1 MFEWLKDKFKKKED
15 EVKEEIQEVK
25 EELSEDNKEEEI
37 EDIHEKLEEVEV
49 KGNLSEE
56 DIKTSEKKEDT
67 NKEFQDKEVIEDALG
82 KKSEKEDEVKE
93 EIQVS
98 KGELSEEK
106 KEEDLEEI
114 HEKLEEG
121 NLSNE
126 NIKTSEKKE
135 DTNKEFQDKEVIEN
149 ALEKKAEEKESEVKE
164 EIQAVKEELSE
175 DNKEHDIEE
184 IENIH
189 EKLEEVEEKENLPEE
204 DIETSEKKEDTNKE
218 FQDKEVIEDAIE
230 KKAEEKESEVKEE
243 IHEKLEEVEEKGNL
257 SEEDIKTSEK
267 KEDTNKEFQ
276 DKEVIDDAIENK
288 AEEKEEEPKK
298 VSLFQR
304 LKEGLDKTR
313 KEVGIKINTVLG
325 AYVKIDDEM
334 LEDLEDIL
342 VSADVGMETTMKLI
356 DNLRETIIREKVNDP
371 KEVKPLL
378 LEEAKKLMN
387 PELNTKINSEPP
399 VIILV
404 VGVNGVGKTTTIG
417 KLSQRFKNENKSVLV
432 CAADTFRAAAIDQL
446 KEWGSR
452 ANVDVISHD
461 EGSDPAAV
469 VFDAIEA
476 AKARKTDVLIVDTA
490 GRLHNK
496 SNLMKEL
503 EKINRIISKKYPEAN
518 RENLLV
524 LDSTTGQNAIN
535 QAKTFK
541 EVTDISAIALTKLD
555 GTAKGGVVIALQSEL
570 GIPIK
575 LIGVGE
581 GIEDLQDFNI
591 DTFLETIFG

>member
-1 MFEWLKDKFKKKED
+1 MFEWLKDKFKKKD
-15 EVKEEIQEVK
+15 E
-25 EELSEDNKEEEI
+25 
-37 EDIHEKLEEVEV
+37 
-49 KGNLSEE
+49 
-56 DIKTSEKKEDT
+56 
-67 NKEFQDKEVIEDALG
+67 
-82 KKSEKEDEVKE
+82 
-93 EIQVS
+93 
-98 KGELSEEK
+98 
-106 KEEDLEEI
+106 
-114 HEKLEEG
+114 
-121 NLSNE
+121 NE
-126 NIKTSEKKE
+126 NIEELVEENISE
-135 DTNKEFQDKEVIEN
+135 
-149 ALEKKAEEKESEVKE
+149 EEKQE
-164 EIQAVKEELSE
+164 EI
-175 DNKEHDIEE
+175 
-184 IENIH
+184 
-189 EKLEEVEEKENLPEE
+189 
-204 DIETSEKKEDTNKE
+204 
-218 FQDKEVIEDAIE
+218 
-230 KKAEEKESEVKEE
+230 EE
-243 IHEKLEEVEEKGNL
+243 IHEKLEEVSEGGEL
-257 SEEDIKTSEK
+257 SK
-267 KEDTNKEFQ
+267 KEVGTPEEIKDTNKAFQ
-276 DKEVIDDAIENK
+276 DSEVIEKAIENK
-288 AEEKEEEPKK
+288 TDENISEEEKQEEIEEIHEKLEEVSESRELSKEELETSEEIKDTNKAFRDSNVIKDATETKEKDEVKEESKK
-298 VSLFQR
+298 ASLFQR

-342 VSADVGMETTMKLI
+342 ISADVGMETTMKLI
-356 DNLRETIIREKVNDP
+356 DNLRETIIREKINDP

-378 LEEAKKLMN
+378 MAEAKKLMN
-387 PELNTKINSEPP
+387 PELNSKINSEPP

-417 KLSQRFKNENKSVLV
+417 KLSSRFKREGKSVLV

-446 KEWGSR
+446 KEWGNR

-461 EGSDPAAV
+461 EGSDPASV

-503 EKINRIISKKYPEAN
+503 EKINRIIANKYPEAN

-581 GIEDLQDFNI
+581 GIDDLQDFNI

>member
-1 MFEWLKDKFKKKED
+1 MFDWLKDKFKKKETD
-15 EVKEEIQEVK
+15 IKEEIQETEEKVSENIIPDDDANKVITEDLEKNSVLDKDVKDVKDIEEKSASYEKISEYLSEKVFEEEKSHEEENNESLEIEK
-25 EELSEDNKEEEI
+25 EEAEENII
-37 EDIHEKLEEVEV
+37 EDLKD
-49 KGNLSEE
+49 NL
-56 DIKTSEKKEDT
+56 DT
-67 NKEFQDKEVIEDALG
+67 NKE
-82 KKSEKEDEVKE
+82 
-93 EIQVS
+93 
-98 KGELSEEK
+98 
-106 KEEDLEEI
+106 
-114 HEKLEEG
+114 KLE
-121 NLSNE
+121 N
-126 NIKTSEKKE
+126 
-135 DTNKEFQDKEVIEN
+135 V
-149 ALEKKAEEKESEVKE
+149 
-164 EIQAVKEELSE
+164 
-175 DNKEHDIEE
+175 
-184 IENIH
+184 
-189 EKLEEVEEKENLPEE
+189 EVEEKPNKIEEEINSYEKPEFDE
-204 DIETSEKKEDTNKE
+204 EIVKEDLV
-218 FQDKEVIEDAIE
+218 Q
-230 KKAEEKESEVKEE
+230 EET
-243 IHEKLEEVEEKGNL
+243 I
-257 SEEDIKTSEK
+257 
-267 KEDTNKEFQ
+267 
-276 DKEVIDDAIENK
+276 
-288 AEEKEEEPKK
+288 EEELTEESKK
-298 VSLFQR
+298 TSLFQR

-313 KEVGIKINTVLG
+313 KEVGIKINTVIG

-342 VSADVGMETTMKLI
+342 ISADVGMETTMKLI
-356 DNLRETIIREKVNDP
+356 DNLRETIIREKIKDP

-378 LEEAKKLMN
+378 MEEAKKLMN
-387 PELNTKINSEPP
+387 PELNTKIISEAP

-417 KLSQRFKNENKSVLV
+417 KLSQRFKGENKSVLV

-446 KEWGSR
+446 KEWGNR

-503 EKINRIISKKYPEAN
+503 EKINRIITNKYPEAN

-541 EVTDISAIALTKLD
+541 EVTDVTAIALTKLD

-581 GIEDLQDFNI
+581 GIDDLQDFNI
-591 DTFLETIFG
+591 NTFLETIFG

>member
-1 MFEWLKDKFKKKED
+1 MFEWFKDKFKKKED
-15 EVKEEIQEVK
+15 EVKEEVQEVK
-25 EELSEDNKEEEI
+25 DEISSEENQEELEE
-37 EDIHEKLEEVEV
+37 IHEKLEEVSEE
-49 KGNLSEE
+49 GNLSEE
-56 DIKTSEKKEDT
+56 DLEASEEIEDT
-67 NKEFQDKEVIEDALG
+67 NERFQDKEVIEEAIEN
-82 KKSEKEDEVKE
+82 KIEEKEDSKE
-93 EIQVS
+93 EF
-98 KGELSEEK
+98 KEDELIEDNLVEEK
-106 KEEDLEEI
+106 EEDKDLEEI
-114 HEKLEEG
+114 HEKLEKVEEAG
-121 NLSNE
+121 DLSKE
-126 NIKTSEKKE
+126 EVETSEGIE
-135 DTNKEFQDKEVIEN
+135 DTNEKFQDKEVIE
-149 ALEKKAEEKESEVKE
+149 E
-164 EIQAVKEELSE
+164 
-175 DNKEHDIEE
+175 
-184 IENIH
+184 
-189 EKLEEVEEKENLPEE
+189 
-204 DIETSEKKEDTNKE
+204 
-218 FQDKEVIEDAIE
+218 AI
-230 KKAEEKESEVKEE
+230 
-243 IHEKLEEVEEKGNL
+243 
-257 SEEDIKTSEK
+257 D
-267 KEDTNKEFQ
+267 
-276 DKEVIDDAIENK
+276 NK
-288 AEEKEEEPKK
+288 AEEKEENQENLEEEVEEVTEEPKK
-298 VSLFQR
+298 ASLFQR
-304 LKEGLDKTR
+304 LMDGLDKTR

-387 PELNTKINSEPP
+387 PELNTKINSDPP

-446 KEWGSR
+446 KEWGIR

-476 AKARKTDVLIVDTA
+476 AKARNTDVLIVDTA

-581 GIEDLQDFNI
+581 GIDDLQDFNI

>member
-1 MFEWLKDKFKKKED
+1 MFEWLKDKFKKKD
-15 EVKEEIQEVK
+15 ENENI
-25 EELSEDNKEEEI
+25 EELVEENISE
-37 EDIHEKLEEVEV
+37 
-49 KGNLSEE
+49 
-56 DIKTSEKKEDT
+56 
-67 NKEFQDKEVIEDALG
+67 
-82 KKSEKEDEVKE
+82 
-93 EIQVS
+93 
-98 KGELSEEK
+98 EEK
-106 KEEDLEEI
+106 KEEIEEI
-114 HEKLEEG
+114 HEKLEEISEG
-121 NLSNE
+121 GELSKE
-126 NIKTSEKKE
+126 EVETSEEIK
-135 DTNKEFQDKEVIEN
+135 DTNKAFQDSKVIE
-149 ALEKKAEEKESEVKE
+149 KAIENKIDENISEEEK
-164 EIQAVKEELSE
+164 Q
-175 DNKEHDIEE
+175 
-184 IENIH
+184 
-189 EKLEEVEEKENLPEE
+189 E
-204 DIETSEKKEDTNKE
+204 DI
-218 FQDKEVIEDAIE
+218 
-230 KKAEEKESEVKEE
+230 EE
-243 IHEKLEEVEEKGNL
+243 IHEKLEEV
-257 SEEDIKTSEK
+257 SEEGELS
-267 KEDTNKEFQ
+267 KEDVEISEEIKDTNEAFQ
-276 DKEVIDDAIENK
+276 DSEVIEDAIEIR
-288 AEEKEEEPKK
+288 EKDEVKEEPKK
-298 VSLFQR
+298 ASLFQR
-304 LKEGLDKTR
+304 LKDGLDKTR

-342 VSADVGMETTMKLI
+342 ISADVGMETTMKLI
-356 DNLRETIIREKVNDP
+356 DNLRETIIREKINDP

-378 LEEAKKLMN
+378 MAEAKKLMN
-387 PELNTKINSEPP
+387 PELNSKINSEPP

-417 KLSQRFKNENKSVLV
+417 KLSSRFKREGKSVLV

-446 KEWGSR
+446 KEWGNR

-461 EGSDPAAV
+461 EGSDPASV

-503 EKINRIISKKYPEAN
+503 EKINRIIANKYPEAN

-581 GIEDLQDFNI
+581 GIDDLQDFNI

>member
-1 MFEWLKDKFKKKED
+1 MFNWFKDKFKKKDDKEIKED
-15 EVKEEIQEVK
+15 LIEEKLSEEVAPKEDTDEEIILTN
-25 EELSEDNKEEEI
+25 EEIREEEARELEEI
-37 EDIHEKLEEVEV
+37 EEKLEEV
-49 KGNLSEE
+49 SEE
-56 DIKTSEKKEDT
+56 GKFSDEDVDTSEKTEDT
-67 NKEFQDKEVIEDALG
+67 KETSIDKEVFEEAL
-82 KKSEKEDEVKE
+82 D
-93 EIQVS
+93 
-98 KGELSEEK
+98 K
-106 KEEDLEEI
+106 KEEKQAEEVQEEREEI
-114 HEKLEEG
+114 KEELEKASEEG
-121 NLSNE
+121 NLSEVEAQEETKDYN
-126 NIKTSEKKE
+126 
-135 DTNKEFQDKEVIEN
+135 DTEEV
-149 ALEKKAEEKESEVKE
+149 SEV
-164 EIQAVKEELSE
+164 V
-175 DNKEHDIEE
+175 
-184 IENIH
+184 
-189 EKLEEVEEKENLPEE
+189 EVEE
-204 DIETSEKKEDTNKE
+204 I
-218 FQDKEVIEDAIE
+218 V
-230 KKAEEKESEVKEE
+230 
-243 IHEKLEEVEEKGNL
+243 
-257 SEEDIKTSEK
+257 
-267 KEDTNKEFQ
+267 
-276 DKEVIDDAIENK
+276 
-288 AEEKEEEPKK
+288 EEPKK

-342 VSADVGMETTMKLI
+342 ISADIGMETTMKLI
-356 DNLRETIIREKVNDP
+356 DNLRETIIREKINDP

-378 LEEAKKLMN
+378 MEESKKLMN
-387 PELNTKINSEPP
+387 PELNTPIKTDPP

-417 KLSQRFKNENKSVLV
+417 KLSSRFKREGKSVLV

-446 KEWGSR
+446 KEWGNR
-452 ANVDVISHD
+452 AHVDIISHA

-503 EKINRIISKKYPEAN
+503 EKFNRIISNKFPEAN

-535 QAKTFK
+535 QAKTFR
-541 EVTDISAIALTKLD
+541 EATDITGIALTKLD
-555 GTAKGGVVIALQSEL
+555 GTAKGGVVVALQSEL

-581 GIEDLQDFNI
+581 GIDDLQDFNI
-591 DTFLETIFG
+591 DNFLETIFG

>member
-1 MFEWLKDKFKKKED
+1 MFEWFKDKFKKKED
-15 EVKEEIQEVK
+15 EVKEELQEVK
-25 EELSEDNKEEEI
+25 DEISSEDNQEE
-37 EDIHEKLEEVEV
+37 
-49 KGNLSEE
+49 N
-56 DIKTSEKKEDT
+56 
-67 NKEFQDKEVIEDALG
+67 
-82 KKSEKEDEVKE
+82 
-93 EIQVS
+93 
-98 KGELSEEK
+98 
-106 KEEDLEEI
+106 LEEI
-114 HEKLEEG
+114 HEKLEEVSEEG
-121 NLSNE
+121 NLSEEDLEASEKIEDTNE
-126 NIKTSEKKE
+126 KFQDKEVIEKAIEKKTEEIENSKEEFKEDQFTEDNLEEIKKE
-135 DTNKEFQDKEVIEN
+135 DKDLSKEEVETSEGIEDTNEEFQDKEVIE
-149 ALEKKAEEKESEVKE
+149 E
-164 EIQAVKEELSE
+164 
-175 DNKEHDIEE
+175 
-184 IENIH
+184 
-189 EKLEEVEEKENLPEE
+189 
-204 DIETSEKKEDTNKE
+204 
-218 FQDKEVIEDAIE
+218 AI
-230 KKAEEKESEVKEE
+230 
-243 IHEKLEEVEEKGNL
+243 
-257 SEEDIKTSEK
+257 D
-267 KEDTNKEFQ
+267 
-276 DKEVIDDAIENK
+276 NK
-288 AEEKEEEPKK
+288 AEEKEENQENLEEEVEEVEEPKK
-298 VSLFQR
+298 ASLFQR
-304 LKEGLDKTR
+304 LMDGLDKTR

-387 PELNTKINSEPP
+387 PELNTKINSDPP
-399 VIILV
+399 AIILV

-446 KEWGSR
+446 KEWGIR

-476 AKARKTDVLIVDTA
+476 AKARNTDVLIVDTA

-581 GIEDLQDFNI
+581 GIDDLQDFNI

>member
-1 MFEWLKDKFKKKED
+1 MFEWFKDKFKKKED
-15 EVKEEIQEVK
+15 EVKEEVQEVK
-25 EELSEDNKEEEI
+25 DEISFEENQEE
-37 EDIHEKLEEVEV
+37 
-49 KGNLSEE
+49 
-56 DIKTSEKKEDT
+56 
-67 NKEFQDKEVIEDALG
+67 
-82 KKSEKEDEVKE
+82 
-93 EIQVS
+93 
-98 KGELSEEK
+98 
-106 KEEDLEEI
+106 LEEI
-114 HEKLEEG
+114 HEKLEEVSEEG
-121 NLSNE
+121 NLSE
-126 NIKTSEKKE
+126 EDLEASEKIE
-135 DTNKEFQDKEVIEN
+135 DTNEKFQDKEVIEE
-149 ALEKKAEEKESEVKE
+149 AIEKKTEEIEDSKE
-164 EIQAVKEELSE
+164 EIKEDQFTEDNLEEIKEEDKDL
-175 DNKEHDIEE
+175 EE
-184 IENIH
+184 IH
-189 EKLEEVEEKENLPEE
+189 EMLEEVSEEGNLSEE
-204 DIETSEKKEDTNKE
+204 DLEASEKIEDTNGK
-218 FQDKEVIEDAIE
+218 FQDKEVIEEAI
-230 KKAEEKESEVKEE
+230 
-243 IHEKLEEVEEKGNL
+243 
-257 SEEDIKTSEK
+257 D
-267 KEDTNKEFQ
+267 
-276 DKEVIDDAIENK
+276 NK
-288 AEEKEEEPKK
+288 AEEKEENQENLEEEVEEVEEPKK
-298 VSLFQR
+298 ASLFQR
-304 LKEGLDKTR
+304 LMDGLDKTR

-387 PELNTKINSEPP
+387 PELNTKINSDPP

-446 KEWGSR
+446 KEWGIR

-476 AKARKTDVLIVDTA
+476 AKARNTDVLIVDTA

-581 GIEDLQDFNI
+581 GIDDLQDFNI

>member
-15 EVKEEIQEVK
+15 EVKEELQEVK
-25 EELSEDNKEEEI
+25 EEISEEKEKKEI
-37 EDIHEKLEEVEV
+37 EEIHEKIEKVLEE
-49 KGNLSEE
+49 GNLSEE
-56 DIKTSEKKEDT
+56 DLEASEKIEDT
-67 NKEFQDKEVIEDALG
+67 NEKFQDKEVIEEAIE
-82 KKSEKEDEVKE
+82 KKT
-93 EIQVS
+93 
-98 KGELSEEK
+98 EEK
-106 KEEDLEEI
+106 DLEEI
-114 HEKLEEG
+114 HEKFEKVEEAG
-121 NLSNE
+121 ELSKE
-126 NIKTSEKKE
+126 EVETSEEIE
-135 DTNKEFQDKEVIEN
+135 DTNEELQDKEVIE
-149 ALEKKAEEKESEVKE
+149 
-164 EIQAVKEELSE
+164 
-175 DNKEHDIEE
+175 EE
-184 IENIH
+184 IEKNDLEENSEIL
-189 EKLEEVEEKENLPEE
+189 EEEVEE
-204 DIETSEKKEDTNKE
+204 IT
-218 FQDKEVIEDAIE
+218 
-230 KKAEEKESEVKEE
+230 
-243 IHEKLEEVEEKGNL
+243 
-257 SEEDIKTSEK
+257 
-267 KEDTNKEFQ
+267 
-276 DKEVIDDAIENK
+276 
-288 AEEKEEEPKK
+288 EEPKK
-298 VSLFQR
+298 ASLFQR
-304 LKEGLDKTR
+304 LKDGLDKTR

-371 KEVKPLL
+371 EEVKPLL
-378 LEEAKKLMN
+378 LQEAKKLMN

-446 KEWGSR
+446 KEWGNR

-476 AKARKTDVLIVDTA
+476 AKARNTDVLIVDTA

-503 EKINRIISKKYPEAN
+503 EKINRIITQKYPEAN

>member
-1 MFEWLKDKFKKKED
+1 MFEWFKDKFKKKED
-15 EVKEEIQEVK
+15 EVKEEVQEVK
-25 EELSEDNKEEEI
+25 DEISSEENQEELEE
-37 EDIHEKLEEVEV
+37 IHEKLEEVSEE
-49 KGNLSEE
+49 GNLSEE
-56 DIKTSEKKEDT
+56 DLEASEEIEDT
-67 NKEFQDKEVIEDALG
+67 NERFQDKEVIEEAIEN
-82 KKSEKEDEVKE
+82 KIEEKEDSKE
-93 EIQVS
+93 EF
-98 KGELSEEK
+98 KEDELIEDNLVEEK
-106 KEEDLEEI
+106 EEDKDLEEI
-114 HEKLEEG
+114 HEKLEKVEEAG
-121 NLSNE
+121 DLSKE
-126 NIKTSEKKE
+126 EVETSEGIE
-135 DTNKEFQDKEVIEN
+135 DTNEKFQDKEVIEE
-149 ALEKKAEEKESEVKE
+149 A
-164 EIQAVKEELSE
+164 I
-175 DNKEHDIEE
+175 DN
-184 IENIH
+184 N
-189 EKLEEVEEKENLPEE
+189 
-204 DIETSEKKEDTNKE
+204 
-218 FQDKEVIEDAIE
+218 
-230 KKAEEKESEVKEE
+230 
-243 IHEKLEEVEEKGNL
+243 
-257 SEEDIKTSEK
+257 
-267 KEDTNKEFQ
+267 
-276 DKEVIDDAIENK
+276 
-288 AEEKEEEPKK
+288 AEEKEENQENLEEEVEEVTEEPKK
-298 VSLFQR
+298 ASLFQR
-304 LKEGLDKTR
+304 LMDGLDKTR

-325 AYVKIDDEM
+325 TYVKIDDEM

-378 LEEAKKLMN
+378 LKEAKKLMN
-387 PELNTKINSEPP
+387 PELNTKINSDPP

-446 KEWGSR
+446 KEWGIR

-476 AKARKTDVLIVDTA
+476 AKARNTDVLIVDTA

-581 GIEDLQDFNI
+581 GIDDLQDFNI

>member
-37 EDIHEKLEEVEV
+37 EDIHEKLEEVEE

-98 KGELSEEK
+98 KEELSVDK
-106 KEEDLEEI
+106 KEEDIEEI
-114 HEKLEEG
+114 HEKLEEVEEKG
-121 NLSNE
+121 NLSE
-126 NIKTSEKKE
+126 EDIKTSEKKE
-135 DTNKEFQDKEVIEN
+135 DTNKEFQDKEVIED
-149 ALEKKAEEKESEVKE
+149 ALEKKAKEKESEVKE
-164 EIQAVKEELSE
+164 ELKEVKEELSE
-175 DNKEHDIEE
+175 DNKEQDIEE

-189 EKLEEVEEKENLPEE
+189 EKLEEVEEK
-204 DIETSEKKEDTNKE
+204 
-218 FQDKEVIEDAIE
+218 
-230 KKAEEKESEVKEE
+230 
-243 IHEKLEEVEEKGNL
+243 GNL
-257 SEEDIKTSEK
+257 SEKDIKTSEK

>member
-149 ALEKKAEEKESEVKE
+149 TLEKKAEEKESEVKE

-230 KKAEEKESEVKEE
+230 K
-243 IHEKLEEVEEKGNL
+243 
-257 SEEDIKTSEK
+257 
-267 KEDTNKEFQ
+267 
-276 DKEVIDDAIENK
+276 K

>member
-37 EDIHEKLEEVEV
+37 EDIHEKLEEVEE

-98 KGELSEEK
+98 KEELFEDK
-106 KEEDLEEI
+106 KEED
-114 HEKLEEG
+114 
-121 NLSNE
+121 
-126 NIKTSEKKE
+126 
-135 DTNKEFQDKEVIEN
+135 
-149 ALEKKAEEKESEVKE
+149 
-164 EIQAVKEELSE
+164 
-175 DNKEHDIEE
+175 IEE
-184 IENIH
+184 IH
-189 EKLEEVEEKENLPEE
+189 EKLEEVEEKGNLSEE

-218 FQDKEVIEDAIE
+218 FQDKEVIEDALE
-230 KKAEEKESEVKEE
+230 K
-243 IHEKLEEVEEKGNL
+243 
-257 SEEDIKTSEK
+257 
-267 KEDTNKEFQ
+267 
-276 DKEVIDDAIENK
+276 K

>member
-25 EELSEDNKEEEI
+25 EELSEDKKEEDLE
-37 EDIHEKLEEVEV
+37 EIHEKLEE
-49 KGNLSEE
+49 GNLSNEN
-56 DIKTSEKKEDT
+56 IKTSEKKEDT
-67 NKEFQDKEVIEDALG
+67 NKEFQDKEVIEDALE
-82 KKSEKEDEVKE
+82 KKAAEKESEVKE
-93 EIQVS
+93 ELKEV
-98 KGELSEEK
+98 KEELSEEK

-175 DNKEHDIEE
+175 DNKEHDIEDLE
-184 IENIH
+184 EIH

-204 DIETSEKKEDTNKE
+204 DIETLEKKEDTNKE

-230 KKAEEKESEVKEE
+230 K
-243 IHEKLEEVEEKGNL
+243 
-257 SEEDIKTSEK
+257 
-267 KEDTNKEFQ
+267 
-276 DKEVIDDAIENK
+276 K

>member
-1 MFEWLKDKFKKKED
+1 MFEWFKDKFKKKED
-15 EVKEEIQEVK
+15 EVKEEVQEVK
-25 EELSEDNKEEEI
+25 DEI
-37 EDIHEKLEEVEV
+37 S
-49 KGNLSEE
+49 SEE
-56 DIKTSEKKEDT
+56 
-67 NKEFQDKEVIEDALG
+67 NQ
-82 KKSEKEDEVKE
+82 E
-93 EIQVS
+93 E
-98 KGELSEEK
+98 
-106 KEEDLEEI
+106 LEEI
-114 HEKLEEG
+114 HEKLEEVSEEG
-121 NLSNE
+121 NLSE
-126 NIKTSEKKE
+126 EDLEASEEIE
-135 DTNKEFQDKEVIEN
+135 DTNERFQDKEVIEEAIENKTEEKEDSKEEFKEDELIEDNLVEEKEEDKDLEEIYEKLEKVEEAGDLSKEEVETSEGIEDTNEEFQDKEVIEE
-149 ALEKKAEEKESEVKE
+149 AIEKKTEEKEESDLE
-164 EIQAVKEELSE
+164 ENQ
-175 DNKEHDIEE
+175 
-184 IENIH
+184 
-189 EKLEEVEEKENLPEE
+189 EKLEE
-204 DIETSEKKEDTNKE
+204 
-218 FQDKEVIEDAIE
+218 EV
-230 KKAEEKESEVKEE
+230 
-243 IHEKLEEVEEKGNL
+243 EEVEE
-257 SEEDIKTSEK
+257 
-267 KEDTNKEFQ
+267 
-276 DKEVIDDAIENK
+276 
-288 AEEKEEEPKK
+288 PKK
-298 VSLFQR
+298 ASLFQR
-304 LKEGLDKTR
+304 LMDGLDKTR

-387 PELNTKINSEPP
+387 PELNTKINSDAPA
-399 VIILV
+399 IILV

-446 KEWGSR
+446 KEWGIR

-476 AKARKTDVLIVDTA
+476 AKARNTDVLIVDTA

-581 GIEDLQDFNI
+581 GIDDLQDFNI